1 MAKFA
6 KRIKKLSG
14 YTENA
19 LVVGR
24 AFGNLGQLLEIYDSV
39 FVIDT
44 SPCILKSRNLIYK
57 ESFDKISS
65 LVQIGGIFIDLDYV
79 DKLESLEECWNRNS
93 STVFVEG
100 DNYKD
105 VRVSS
110 IFYRTGWVCVSN
122 QNTYHVWQKI
132 K

>member
-1 MAKFA
+1 MTKFA

-19 LVVGR
+19 LVLGR
-24 AFGNLGQLLEIYDSV
+24 AFGNLDQLLEIYDSV
-39 FVIDT
+39 FVIDNLP
-44 SPCILKSRNLIYK
+44 SILKSRNLIYK
-57 ESFDKISS
+57 ENFDKIAS
-65 LVQIGGIFIDLDYV
+65 LVQIGGIFIDLNYI

-105 VRVSS
+105 ARVSS
-110 IFYRTGWVCVSN
+110 IFYRTGWGCTSN

>member
-19 LVVGR
+19 LVIGT
-24 AFGNLGQLLEIYDSV
+24 AFGNLDQLLEIYDSA
-39 FVIDT
+39 FVIDN
-44 SPCILKSRNLIYK
+44 SPSILKSRNLIYK
-57 ESFDKISS
+57 ENFDKIAS
-65 LVQIGGIFIDLDYV
+65 LVQIGGIFIDLNYV

-105 VRVSS
+105 ARVSS
-110 IFYRTGWVCVSN
+110 IFYRTGWGCTSN

>member
-6 KRIKKLSG
+6 KRLKKLSG

-19 LVVGR
+19 LVVGT
-24 AFGNLGQLLEIYDSV
+24 AFGNLDQLLEIYINV
-39 FVIDT
+39 FVIDDEPP
-44 SPCILKSRNLIYK
+44 SAKARNLIYK
-57 ESFDKISS
+57 ENFDNISS
-65 LVQIGGIFIDLDYV
+65 LVQIGGIFIDLSYI

-105 VRVSS
+105 VRVSG
-110 IFYRTGWVCVSN
+110 IFYRTGWGCVSN
-122 QNTYHVWQKI
+122 QTTYHVWQKI